1 MIQLAV
7 QNNNIF
13 FNRIM
18 NQPALGAVHQR
29 WVFLAVLAQDVAFR
43 ALGGGGVRGKSGFG
57 FGLVILRLDWRHY
70 WCITPDSLI
79 NKNSCENMFLL
90 PEIS

>member
-7 QNNNIF
+7 QNIIIF
-13 FNRIM
+13 FNTIM

-43 ALGGGGVRGKSGFG
+43 ALGGGGVRGK
-57 FGLVILRLDWRHY
+57 VVLDL
-70 WCITPDSLI
+70 DLD
-79 NKNSCENMFLL
+79 
-90 PEIS
+90 

>member
-1 MIQLAV
+1 
-7 QNNNIF
+7 
-13 FNRIM
+13 M

-70 WCITPDSLI
+70 WCITLDFGI
-79 NKNSCENMFLL
+79 NKNICENMLLL